1 MMEAG
6 PMEAAEEVARAEAA
20 TATEE
25 GGMAMVALQAAAAT
39 AEVATE
45 TGTERSTSRCSSC
58 RTSCSQLL
66 RASCSPQ
73 TCAR

>member
-1 MMEAG
+1 MEAG
-6 PMEAAEEVARAEAA
+6 AGEATVVEARVEAA

-25 GGMAMVALQAAAAT
+25 GGMAMVAQAAAAVA
-39 AEVATE
+39 AEVVTE

-66 RASCSPQ
+66 RATCSPQ
-73 TCAR
+73 TCAC